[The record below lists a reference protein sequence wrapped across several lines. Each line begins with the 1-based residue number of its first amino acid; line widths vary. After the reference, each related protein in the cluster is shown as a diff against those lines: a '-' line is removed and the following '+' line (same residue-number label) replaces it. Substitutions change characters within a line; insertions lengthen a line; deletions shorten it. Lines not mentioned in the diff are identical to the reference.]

1 MPGKTEVVL
10 FDVGNTLLFPNWP
23 RILKPLQE
31 LGIIPTRD
39 QLQATERK
47 TKKEWDE
54 LVLGGHRA
62 DRGFW
67 YRFYG
72 HLLQL
77 LDVSDRNLQQKLTDV
92 TACSA
97 SFDQIR
103 PGTRQILERIGQNY
117 RMGVISNADGRVADV
132 LTQCGIGDC
141 FLNITDSGVVGEEKP
156 HPAIFEAALR
166 AMNVAPE
173 GALYVGDVYSVDY
186 AGATK
191 AGMQALLSDVSGT
204 YREAGLP
211 RVESLE
217 ELSTHLGC

>member
-31 LGIIPTRD
+31 RGILATGD

-54 LVLGGHRA
+54 LVLERHRA
-62 DRGFW
+62 DRSFW
-67 YRFYG
+67 DSFYG

-77 LDVSDRNLQQKLTDV
+77 FDLSDRSLQQKLTEL
-92 TACSA
+92 TARSA
-97 SFDQIR
+97 NFDQIR
-103 PGTRQILERIGQNY
+103 PGTRQILERIGRRY
-117 RMGVISNADGRVADV
+117 RIGVISNADGRVADV
-132 LTQCGIGDC
+132 LAQCGIRDC
-141 FLNITDSGVVGEEKP
+141 FLNITDSGVVGHEKP

-166 AMNVAPE
+166 AMKVAPE
-173 GALYVGDVYSVDY
+173 QALYVGDLYCVDY
-186 AGATK
+186 AGATN
-191 AGMQALLSDVSGT
+191 AGMQALLFDVSGT

-211 RVESLE
+211 RVESME

>member
-1 MPGKTEVVL
+1 MACKTEVVL

-31 LGIIPTRD
+31 RGITPTKD

-54 LVLGGHRA
+54 FVLGGHRA

-67 YRFYG
+67 YRFYA
-72 HLLQL
+72 HLLEL
-77 LDVSDRNLQQKLTDV
+77 FNISDPNLQQKLTDA

-97 SFDQIR
+97 NFDKIR
-103 PGTRQILERIGQNY
+103 PGTRQILERIAQSY
-117 RMGVISNADGRVADV
+117 RIGVISNADGRVADV

-141 FLNITDSGVVGEEKP
+141 FLNVTDSGVVGHEKP
-156 HPAIFEAALR
+156 HPAIFGAALR
-166 AMNVAPE
+166 AMKAAPE
-173 GALYVGDVYSVDY
+173 QALYVGDVYCVDY
-186 AGATK
+186 AGATQ
-191 AGMQALLSDVSGT
+191 AGMQALLFDVSGT